1 MAGHTWLDSS
11 LRRSA
16 RLGLEVLDRA
26 SRRSV
31 DWTSAATSRTPTA
44 CTDDVPQSP
53 AQRTHSELDDAFST
67 IAEFMTLTTLRCKM
81 FYESGCST
89 DSERKHVSRF
99 HRQEASRT
107 SSTRT
112 QAGVSGPDA
121 DFYIEVSPG
130 TYAVSAS
137 LPEAPRQTR
146 MVSVNAG
153 ESVNLTF
160 NL

>member
-1 MAGHTWLDSS
+1 MAGITWLDSS

-26 SRRSV
+26 SRRSI
-31 DWTSAATSRTPTA
+31 DWTTTATSQTPTA
-44 CTDDVPQSP
+44 VTDDEPQSS

-67 IAEFMTLTTLRCKM
+67 IAEFMTMTTLRCKT

-89 DSERKHVSRF
+89 DCERKHVSRF
-99 HRQEASRT
+99 HRQEASGT
-107 SSTRT
+107 LSTKT
-112 QAGVSGPDA
+112 KVGGSAVDV

-137 LPEAPRQTR
+137 LPEASRQTR

-160 NL
+160 DL